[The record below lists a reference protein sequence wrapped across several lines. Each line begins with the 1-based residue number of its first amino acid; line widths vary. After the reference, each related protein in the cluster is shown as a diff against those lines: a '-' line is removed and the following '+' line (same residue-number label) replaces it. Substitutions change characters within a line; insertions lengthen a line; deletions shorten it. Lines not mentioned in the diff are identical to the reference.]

1 MQKTEMM
8 KYKRIFIL
16 TISIIIFIIALP
28 VIPGCSQKDPAIIA
42 TEVAKEWASQN
53 IDTVSK
59 SIAGLIVSESPLFT
73 KIVATTIENKIN
85 QNISWEFSEPQKM
98 AEDRYEV
105 TATAYTDTE
114 LSLLGTYEI
123 SLDYDLTIDTGN
135 RQVLNADVDVS
146 SFRLT
151 EQ

>member
-1 MQKTEMM
+1 
-8 KYKRIFIL
+8 
-16 TISIIIFIIALP
+16 
-28 VIPGCSQKDPAIIA
+28 
-42 TEVAKEWASQN
+42 
-53 IDTVSK
+53 
-59 SIAGLIVSESPLFT
+59 
-73 KIVATTIENKIN
+73 
-85 QNISWEFSEPQKM
+85 M